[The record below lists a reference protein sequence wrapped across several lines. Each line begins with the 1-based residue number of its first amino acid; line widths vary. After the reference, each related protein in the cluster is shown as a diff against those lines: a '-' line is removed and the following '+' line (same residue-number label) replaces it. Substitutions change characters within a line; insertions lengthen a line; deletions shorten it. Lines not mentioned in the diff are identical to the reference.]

1 MKKFLAALL
10 SISLMLSLLMIPAS
24 AAPVPMPI
32 EKNGY
37 DFTRISNPGA
47 DADINDGHIIDGLI
61 PDGDRM
67 QSYAWAVAERD
78 GYIYI
83 GTNYNFLGQ
92 QIKAIIGS
100 SGGGSSQTILDI
112 IQEWTQDQLPAAGSG
127 SNAPVL
133 LKINPKSG
141 DVKKLDPPNSL
152 SDPNA
157 AYRSAIVH
165 DDIIYMGTWGPGA
178 AGIIKIYENDNV
190 EFSKAPQSSPI
201 PGITSSMRACAIYD
215 GELYFAG
222 IDFHQ
227 TGVNTASILRQGTS
241 PYALIKLTDAKASG
255 EDDWEIVA
263 GYESFKDYAKNDLYY
278 LIGGGSFW
286 DIIEYNG
293 FIYAIIATSTGFV
306 LLKAAPDGNGKITGW
321 QTVIGDEAGASR
333 PRGGEN
339 YISGENDTL
348 NTAYVDLLGS
358 PAGNAGFL
366 AFTATPYVYDGK
378 LYIGTFDNAPYAMV
392 QGFCYPLADVI
403 NFLRTGKS
411 TTQRPAKLS
420 DMTRALEATLDSPQH
435 LYMIDENDT
444 IKDVTPKS
452 VTRNPTIEYIW
463 RMIDF
468 ENELYMSTFDA
479 ATLYQYV
486 LAPSLRPS
494 ELLGAYAYG
503 DKYADRA
510 DAFFNRLYVVRD
522 NLGRLASLLDSTPYE
537 NTAQTLFE
545 QASNLID
552 FLSVLFDYRGNNAV
566 PFSVSSDETL
576 DENEKILN
584 ALVKIDDATKNL
596 EDTKTIEIL
605 DGIAGDIKNLPSQL
619 VNAAE
624 VDAIDDEVT
633 EENNFDA
640 FLALISG
647 SQNEAVSAQGTAA
660 LAAPSLRDIAD
671 ILVAAASFLRD
682 FVDLEGLAAYNEVA
696 GKLRASN
703 PGFELFV
710 SSDGEQFNR
719 ILSDGID
726 DSFNYGG
733 RTFVISDKKLYLGTA
748 NPFYGAQLWHVDKR
762 GPVTPTYSVNVNN
775 SFAGDASGA
784 GNYAQG
790 EVVTIDAGTR
800 SGYTFIGWTSTSNG
814 VIFANVNSARTTFTM
829 PANDVTIA
837 AKWVYNYIGGG
848 GSSGGGG
855 GTPPELTNP
864 FVDVFEKDWF
874 YDDVLYVYKNGIMTG
889 TSTSPMMFSP
899 NENLTRAMIVTIL
912 YRIAGE
918 PSVTGQTNPFT
929 DVPAGQWYTNAVI
942 WAANNKVVEGY
953 GDGRFGPND
962 DITREQLATILDRY
976 AAFAKI
982 TLPDERAYPGFSD
995 DAKIAE
1001 YAKASVQRLY
1011 KSGLIN
1017 GKPNNLFDPQGNA
1030 TRAEAAKL
1038 FHTFLER

>member
-10 SISLMLSLLMIPAS
+10 SISLMLSLLIIPAS

-100 SGGGSSQTILDI
+100 SGVGSSQVILDI
-112 IQEWTQDQLPAAGSG
+112 IQEWSQDQLPAAGSG

-133 LKINPKSG
+133 LKIDPETG
-141 DVKKLDPPNSL
+141 DVEELDPPSSL

-157 AYRSAIVH
+157 AYRSAIVYEG
-165 DDIIYMGTWGPGA
+165 IIYMGTWGPGA
-178 AGIIKIYENDNV
+178 AGIIKIDEDDNV

-227 TGVNTASILRQGTS
+227 TGVDAASILQGTS
-241 PYALIKLTDAKASG
+241 PYALVKLTDAKASG

-263 GYESFKDYAKNDLYY
+263 GYESFGAYANNDLYY

-306 LLKAAPDGNGKITGW
+306 LLKAAPDGNGKITSW
-321 QTVIGDEAGASR
+321 QTIIGDNAARG
-333 PRGGEN
+333 RGGEN
-339 YISGENDTL
+339 DISGKNAAL
-348 NTAYVDLLGS
+348 NAAYESLLGS

-392 QGFCYPLADVI
+392 QGFCYPLAGVI
-403 NFLRTGKS
+403 ESLRTGQS
-411 TTQRPAKLS
+411 TTPRPAKLS

-452 VTRNPTIEYIW
+452 VIHNPTIEYIW

-503 DKYADRA
+503 DNYADQA

-522 NLGRLASLLDSTPYE
+522 NLGRLADHLDSTPYG
-537 NTAQTLFE
+537 NAAQTLFE
-545 QASNLID
+545 QVSNLID
-552 FLSVLFDYRGNNAV
+552 FLSALFDYRGNNAL
-566 PFSVSSDETL
+566 PFSVSSDETQ
-576 DENEKILN
+576 DENEKIFN
-584 ALVKIDDATKNL
+584 ALLKIDDTAKNL
-596 EDTKTIEIL
+596 EDAKTIEIL
-605 DGIAGDIKNLPSQL
+605 DGIAEDVKNLPSQL

-624 VDAIDDEVT
+624 VDAFGDEVT

-640 FLALISG
+640 FIALISG
-647 SQNEAVSAQGTAA
+647 SQNEAVSAQGTAT

-671 ILVAAASFLRD
+671 ILIAAASFLRD

-710 SSDGEQFNR
+710 SSDGEQFKR
-719 ILSDGID
+719 ILNDGID
-726 DSFNYGG
+726 DGFNYGG
-733 RTFVISDKKLYLGTA
+733 RTFVISNNKLYLGTA
-748 NPFYGAQLWHVDKR
+748 NPFYGAQLWRVDKR

-775 SFAGDASGA
+775 SFAGAASGA

-790 EVVTIDAGTR
+790 AVVTIDAGTR
-800 SGYTFIGWTSTSNG
+800 SGYTFGGWTSTSNG
-814 VIFANVNSARTTFTM
+814 VIFTNLSSARTTFIM
-829 PANDVTIA
+829 PANDVTVA
-837 AKWVYNYIGGG
+837 AKWVYNNTGGG
-848 GSSGGGG
+848 GNGGGNDG
-855 GTPPELTNP
+855 KPTDPTPTNP
-864 FVDVFEKDWF
+864 FVDVFENDWF
-874 YDDVLYVYKNGIMTG
+874 YDDVLYVYEKGLMTG
-889 TSTSPMMFSP
+889 TSTNPMMFSP

-1038 FHTFLER
+1038 FHTFLEL